1 MSKEIREELWFNEML
16 VKIETYEGMYY
27 TVGKHT
33 KEEILER
40 KKEWEKD
47 STESIPYTKIMDSF
61 ISEDLAY
68 VMGINQIEISLFVEG
83 KKSCEDSGLIFL
95 PYEHKILN
103 RKEIKESLI
112 QFN

>member
-1 MSKEIREELWFNEML
+1 MSKEIREELWFDEML

-27 TVGKHT
+27 TIGKHT

-47 STESIPYTKIMDSF
+47 ATESITYTEIMNS
-61 ISEDLAY
+61 IVSEDLAY
-68 VMGINQIEISLFVEG
+68 VMGLDQIEIALG
-83 KKSCEDSGLIFL
+83 KRSCEDSGLIFL

>member
-1 MSKEIREELWFNEML
+1 MEEEKELLFNEFL

-47 STESIPYTKIMDSF
+47 TTDTFTYTKIIDSF
-61 ISEDLAY
+61 ISDDLCY
-68 VMGINQIEISLFVEG
+68 VMGLNQIEISKG

>member
-27 TVGKHT
+27 TIGKHT
-33 KEEILER
+33 KEEILNR

-47 STESIPYTKIMDSF
+47 STNSFTYTEIMDSF
-61 ISEDLAY
+61 IGEDLSY
-68 VMGINQIEISLFVEG
+68 VMGINQIEISAG
-83 KKSCEDSGLIFL
+83 KKSCEDSGLIYL
-95 PYEHKILN
+95 AYEHKILN

>member
-1 MSKEIREELWFNEML
+1 MSEEKREELMFNEML

-27 TVGKHT
+27 TIGKHT

-47 STESIPYTKIMDSF
+47 STNSFSYTEIMDSF

-68 VMGINQIEISLFVEG
+68 VMGINQIEVSLG
-83 KKSCEDSGLIFL
+83 KRSCEDSGLIFL
-95 PYEHKILN
+95 PYEHKIFN

-112 QFN
+112 QYN